1 MLIGAHIKKEKTLI
15 KTLNNI
21 KKIDGNALQFFTSS
35 PKKLEPVNPIKY
47 FLEKD
52 EILEKYSDIGL
63 VIHSAYT
70 INISRFDVNT
80 EIGNKIYECL
90 INDLVIASNLKA
102 VGVIVHVGKYVDMNI
117 PTALHNMYSCIMIL
131 IQAMK
136 ELNLQTKIILET
148 AAGQGSELLVNIDEF
163 INFYNE
169 INIPEYFGLCFDT
182 CHVYSAGFKITEAY
196 NKIQDNTNNGICV
209 IHLNGSKTNFGSK
222 KDRHESLHKGFITN
236 DILVEFVQN
245 IKTDLMIILETP
257 DDTIKNIEIE
267 FIKKNIKE
275 L

>member
-1 MLIGAHIKKEKTLI
+1 MFIGAHIKKEKTLI

-21 KKIDGNALQFFTSS
+21 KKINGNALQFFTDS
-35 PKKLEPVNPIKY
+35 PKKFEPVNPIKY

-52 EILEKYSDIGL
+52 EILKKYSDIGL

-70 INISRFDVNT
+70 INISRFEVNT

-90 INDLVIASNLKA
+90 MNDLVIASNLNA
-102 VGVIVHVGKYVDMNI
+102 LGVIVHVGKYVNMSI
-117 PTALHNMYSCIMIL
+117 PKALHNMYSCIMIL

-136 ELNLQTKIILET
+136 ELKLRTKIILET
-148 AAGQGSELLVNIDEF
+148 AAGQGSELLVDINEF

-182 CHVYSAGFKITEAY
+182 CHVYSAGFKIKEAY

-209 IHLNGSKTNFGSK
+209 IHLNGSKTIFGSK
-222 KDRHESLHKGFITN
+222 KDRHESLNKGFITHE
-236 DILVEFVQN
+236 ILSEFLQN
-245 IKTDLMIILETP
+245 IKKDLMIILETP
-257 DDTIKNIEIE
+257 DDNLKNIEIE
-267 FIKKNIKE
+267 FIKQNMK
-275 L
+275 